1 MELQPETRCTST
13 IHVVT
18 IKLQTKSSKY
28 QYIYVLKF
36 HTVKILTQAKDMF
49 VIRPKEVDH
58 SLASYNKTCLFHSN
72 TFYLFPGFSIKK
84 LRKIPAAEMTVRTTK
99 ATLAP

>member
-1 MELQPETRCTST
+1 M
-13 IHVVT
+13 
-18 IKLQTKSSKY
+18 
-28 QYIYVLKF
+28 
-36 HTVKILTQAKDMF
+36 KILTQAKDMF
-49 VIRPKEVDH
+49 VIRPKEIDH

-72 TFYLFPGFSIKK
+72 TFYLFPGFSMKK

>member
-1 MELQPETRCTST
+1 RQLTSFPTRRSSDLVALKLQPEIHCAST
-13 IHVVT
+13 FHVVT
-18 IKLQTKSSKY
+18 IKLQPKSDKN

-58 SLASYNKTCLFHSN
+58 SLASYTRHVFFIQILF
-72 TFYLFPGFSIKK
+72 FIFF
-84 LRKIPAAEMTVRTTK
+84 RAFQ
-99 ATLAP
+99 